1 VLAAIA
7 ARADSI
13 SGLFDDIVFF
23 NTVLPTVVANGQVLI
38 QAWLDPFVLVG
49 GQQNVD
55 PSDPAGLITALLNGV
70 L

>member
-1 VLAAIA
+1 MRIA

-13 SGLFDDIVFF
+13 GGLFDDIVFF
-23 NTVLPTVVANGQVLI
+23 NSSLPTVVANGQVLI

-49 GQQNVD
+49 GLENLD
-55 PSDPAGLITALLNGV
+55 LTDPARLLFTLLNVV